1 MGARFITDIEKVYS
15 KRFQESRLI
24 WMMFSYDDWYE
35 KLLKKAIASGVALRR
50 DDFLAYYSEE
60 SMVAIEEWAENESI
74 LAGGGEEDLNS
85 CK

>member
-1 MGARFITDIEKVYS
+1 
-15 KRFQESRLI
+15 
-24 WMMFSYDDWYE
+24 
-35 KLLKKAIASGVALRR
+35 LKKAIASGVALRR